1 LFSTRLHEDD
11 LLDANEDDFHSVCLA
26 LKARPERALPASGLP
41 LQLPLRVHSLWGAP
55 LHLVWQPV
63 RPDEYIRLRLRPFL
77 AFYRNRIPSYARK
90 RITMRITLFMC
101 AAAGSTIAYVA
112 SKGELSSQWAVLV
125 TSAAA
130 CLTSWMEFTE
140 LGLKC
145 ERYTRAVVD
154 IQNILSAWKSL
165 SDVEKSSARRSVSCT
180 S

>member
-1 LFSTRLHEDD
+1 
-11 LLDANEDDFHSVCLA
+11 
-26 LKARPERALPASGLP
+26 
-41 LQLPLRVHSLWGAP
+41 
-55 LHLVWQPV
+55 
-63 RPDEYIRLRLRPFL
+63 
-77 AFYRNRIPSYARK
+77 
-90 RITMRITLFMC
+90 M
-101 AAAGSTIAYVA
+101 
-112 SKGELSSQWAVLV
+112 ELSSQWAVLV